1 MGKSDVAVIGAGIT
15 GLSVAYHLLRRG
27 VTDVTIYDKGGV
39 AAGATAV
46 APGGVRLQ
54 WGTRVNCEMSRESF
68 GFYQTL
74 NERLNPSRRVNL
86 RSSGYCFLAYS
97 DGSFRQLQANVEL
110 QHRFDIPSR
119 IVSTEELKEIVP
131 SLRAE
136 GVVGGSYCPL
146 DGYFDDPQAVVAA
159 FVEAVEGA
167 GVSIKRQGV
176 VKMEPQGDGW
186 RLTLHSGE
194 AVEAGHVVMATGY
207 DTPPLLSSIG
217 VSLPMKK
224 EARWL
229 FYSEPMEQRHFDPL
243 VVSLGLGLAI
253 RQRVDGSLMTGWLDD
268 RMTRNGTVP
277 DERHWMDQAEEQA
290 ARLVPELSGVRLTRP
305 VLGHYD
311 ATPDHQA
318 VLGGVPGFD
327 NLWLAVGMSGHGFMI
342 APAVGRRIA
351 GLIDGEAPDELVQ
364 TLAITRFETGDLVPE
379 PQVI

>member
-74 NERLNPSRRVNL
+74 NERLNPSRPVNL
-86 RSSGYCFLAYS
+86 RSSGYCFLAYTES
-97 DGSFRQLQANVEL
+97 SFRQLQANVEL
-110 QHRFDIPSR
+110 QRRFDIPSR
-119 IVSTEELKEIVP
+119 IVPKDALQDVVP
-131 SLRAE
+131 SLQAE

-146 DGYFDDPQAVVAA
+146 DGYFDDPQAVVRA

-167 GVSIKRQGV
+167 GVRIVQEGV
-176 VKMEPQGDGW
+176 VGLQSKGNSW
-186 RLTLHSGE
+186 RLTLGSGE
-194 AVEAGHVVMATGY
+194 TVEADHVVAATGY
-207 DTPPLLSSIG
+207 DTPGLLSSIG
-217 VSLPMKK
+217 VELPMKK

-229 FYSEPMEQRHFDPL
+229 FYGEPMEQRYFDPL

-268 RMTRNGTVP
+268 RMTRNGAAP
-277 DERHWMDQAEEQA
+277 DERYWMDQAEEQA
-290 ARLVPELSGVRLTRP
+290 AQLVPELSDVRLTRP

-311 ATPDHQA
+311 VTPDHQA
-318 VLGGVPGFD
+318 VLGGVPGHP

-351 GLIDGEAPDELVQ
+351 ALVDGEEPDELVQ
-364 TLAITRFETGDLVPE
+364 MLSITRFENGTLVPE